1 MAKVYFK
8 RKTTQEI
15 EELPVED
22 GSLIYNTDNGKTYM
36 DFGEDRIQTGGN
48 ANTMIAIGG
57 DEAPTDT
64 DIKLWFPNDV
74 VNTKASEVVN
84 NMDGDETDLA
94 PSVNA
99 VKQHIQQDIV
109 TGGEPVKCG
118 YKIDGKD
125 VYVKRIQSGNLGDN
139 TSTTIPTGLT
149 NVTIIEVT
157 GNANNGSTY
166 IGLAGYNDEV
176 YYNTSNIMWNTK
188 TNRTAFKAYLNVY
201 FTYNK
206 EVS

>member
-1 MAKVYFK
+1 MFIRNPETK
-8 RKTTQEI
+8 EW
-15 EELPVED
+15 EEVFLPPTGDTLPVGSIVDYD
-22 GSLIYNTDNGKTYM
+22 GDVV
-36 DFGEDRIQTGGN
+36 
-48 ANTMIAIGG
+48 
-57 DEAPTDT
+57 PTNYEKVEDT
-64 DIKLWFPNDV
+64 DIITNG
-74 VNTKASEVVN
+74 N
-84 NMDGDETDLA
+84 
-94 PSVNA
+94 
-99 VKQHIQQDIV
+99 
-109 TGGEPVKCG
+109 PVKCG

-139 TSTTIPTGLT
+139 TSTTIPTNLT

-201 FTYNK
+201 FTYNE
-206 EVS
+206 EV